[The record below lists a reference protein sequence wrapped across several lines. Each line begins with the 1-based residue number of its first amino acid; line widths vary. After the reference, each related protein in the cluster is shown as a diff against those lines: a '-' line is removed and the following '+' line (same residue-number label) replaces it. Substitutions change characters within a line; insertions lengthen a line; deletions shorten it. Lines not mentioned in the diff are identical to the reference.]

1 MNMNDKQSQ
10 ALRTAAIVLAGMT
23 AAMNVLGG
31 VGTSCAA
38 FFTRDWPQL
47 WALYDYRWLYQVL
60 VVTTT
65 LLGIAGVWATIGLS
79 RGKKNALRN
88 ILILLVIGTILGGI
102 QMYASLELLGKARPA
117 NFKFYINALTLLVFL
132 VYRLPGIRDRV
143 DFSKSADSAD
153 RTTAG
158 GLAAIAAACIVLSTA
173 SWAGPSHTFQG
184 ENAVHLLQT
193 PLNVLGAILALVGLG
208 LLVRVAVRVRTDVR
222 RQESARAGLQL
233 EQEPERSL

>member
-38 FFTRDWPQL
+38 FFTRDFPPM
-47 WALYDYRWLYQVL
+47 WALYDYRWLYQAL

-102 QMYASLELLGKARPA
+102 QMYASLALRGKALPA
-117 NFKFYINALTLLVFL
+117 NVKFYLNALTLLVFL

-143 DFSKSADSAD
+143 DFSKSGDGAD

-184 ENAVHLLQT
+184 ENWVHLLQT
-193 PLNVLGAILALVGLG
+193 PLNVLGAILAVVGLG
-208 LLVRVAVRVRTDVR
+208 LLVRVAVWARTDVR
-222 RQESARAGLQL
+222 RHESARAGLQL
-233 EQEPERSL
+233 EQELERSL

>member
-31 VGTSCAA
+31 IGTSCAA
-38 FFTRDWPQL
+38 FFTRDFPPM
-47 WALYDYRWLYQVL
+47 WALYDYRWLYQAL

-79 RGKKNALRN
+79 RGNKNAFRN
-88 ILILLVIGTILGGI
+88 TLILLVIGTVLGGI
-102 QMYASLELLGKARPA
+102 QMYASLALRGKALPA
-117 NFKFYINALTLLVFL
+117 NVKFYINALTLVVFL
-132 VYRLPGIRDRV
+132 VYRLPVIRDRV
-143 DFSKSADSAD
+143 DFSKSVDGAD

-158 GLAAIAAACIVLSTA
+158 GLAAIVAACIVLSTA
-173 SWAGPSHTFQG
+173 AWAGPSHTFQG
-184 ENAVHLLQT
+184 ENWVHLLQT

-222 RQESARAGLQL
+222 RQESATAGLQL

>member
-1 MNMNDKQSQ
+1 MKMNDKQSK
-10 ALRTAAIVLAGMT
+10 ALRTAAIVLASMT
-23 AAMNVLGG
+23 TAMNVLGG

-38 FFTRDWPQL
+38 FFTRDFPPM
-47 WALYDYRWLYQVL
+47 WALYDYRWLYQAL

-102 QMYASLELLGKARPA
+102 QMCTLLALRGKAVPA
-117 NFKFYINALTLLVFL
+117 NVKFYLNALTLLLFL

-143 DFSKSADSAD
+143 DFSKAADGAD

-158 GLAAIAAACIVLSTA
+158 GLAAIVAACIVLSTA
-173 SWAGPSHTFQG
+173 SWAGPSHTYQG
-184 ENAVHLLQT
+184 ENWVHLLPT
-193 PLNVLGAILALVGLG
+193 SLNVLGAILALVGLG
-208 LLVRVAVRVRTDVR
+208 LLVRVAVRAAVDVR
-222 RQESARAGLQL
+222 RHESARAGLKL
-233 EQEPERSL
+233 EQEPERSP